1 MEMENKDVA
10 MEKTDA
16 VPIELPAPPGWK
28 KRFTP
33 GKSSTP
39 RRNDIIFVSP
49 DGDEIKNKRQLDK
62 YLKSHP
68 GGPPASEFNWGT
80 GDTPRRSTRLG
91 GKSKA
96 TETPETDTP
105 STKRQR
111 KSSSKK
117 EAKEDGGAR
126 EAEGA
131 TEKEAKASDEPAL
144 PDAEDLEVQDVEMA
158 SKNLT
163 DGDNIKD
170 EKEKTNDGEIVPK
183 EPQASEDKMEIVHE
197 KEETK
202 DEKEKISDGEIVPEE
217 PLVSEDKME
226 IVQEKE
232 ETKDEEEKTNACEI
246 VPEEPPESE
255 DKMEIVQEKEETKDE
270 EEKTNAGEIVPEEP
284 PESEDKME
292 IVQEKE
298 ETKDEEEKT
307 NAGEIVPEEP
317 PESEDKMEIVQEK
330 EETKDEE
337 EKTNAGEIVPEEPP
351 ESEDKMEIVQEKE
364 ETLDEGNI
372 EKMKNREAE
381 DKPLDNSLKTDNK
394 TLPLNVFEENK
405 IESKP
410 AGTDAS
416 SLSAELSKA
425 SSGSPEEIAEE
436 APAAEDALDVVDEN
450 KIESKPAGADA
461 SSHSAELSKATS
473 VSQEEAPAAADPL
486 VQNSND
492 GKVHENEQIDREIPI
507 EEIIG
512 TESAAAGVNSS
523 VQQ

>member
-1 MEMENKDVA
+1 MENKDVA
-10 MEKTDA
+10 VEKTDA
-16 VPIELPAPPGWK
+16 GPIELPAPPGWK

-39 RRNDIIFVSP
+39 RRYAIVFVSP
-49 DGDEIKNKRQLDK
+49 DGDEIKNKKQLDK

-80 GDTPRRSTRLG
+80 GDTPRRSSRLG
-91 GKSKA
+91 GKSEA
-96 TETPETDTP
+96 METPESDTP

-117 EAKEDGGAR
+117 EAKEDGSER
-126 EAEGA
+126 KAEGA
-131 TEKEAKASDEPAL
+131 TEKETKANDEPAL
-144 PDAEDLEVQDVEMA
+144 PDAEDLEAQDVEMA

-163 DGDNIKD
+163 DGDNTKD

-183 EPQASEDKMEIVHE
+183 EPLASEDKMEIVHE

-202 DEKEKISDGEIVPEE
+202 DEKEKTDDGEIVPKE
-217 PLVSEDKME
+217 PLASEDKME

-232 ETKDEEEKTNACEI
+232 ETKDEEEKTNDGEI
-246 VPEEPPESE
+246 VPEEPSESE
-255 DKMEIVQEKEETKDE
+255 DKMEIVQEKEE
-270 EEKTNAGEIVPEEP
+270 I
-284 PESEDKME
+284 
-292 IVQEKE
+292 
-298 ETKDEEEKT
+298 
-307 NAGEIVPEEP
+307 
-317 PESEDKMEIVQEK
+317 
-330 EETKDEE
+330 
-337 EKTNAGEIVPEEPP
+337 
-351 ESEDKMEIVQEKE
+351 
-364 ETLDEGNI
+364 LDEGNI

-394 TLPLNVFEENK
+394 TLPLNVLEENK

-416 SLSAELSKA
+416 SLSVEHSK
-425 SSGSPEEIAEE
+425 STSGSQEEIAEE
-436 APAAEDALDVVDEN
+436 APAAEDALDALEEN

-492 GKVHENEQIDREIPI
+492 GKVHENEQIVREIPI
-507 EEIIG
+507 EEING
-512 TESAAAGVNSS
+512 TESAAACVNNS
-523 VQQ
+523 VQQEATVINQATSS

>member
-10 MEKTDA
+10 VEKTNA

-39 RRNDIIFVSP
+39 RRNDIVFVSP
-49 DGDEIKNKRQLDK
+49 DSDEIKNKRQLDK

-80 GDTPRRSTRLG
+80 GDTPRRSTRVG

-96 TETPETDTP
+96 TETPESDAP

-117 EAKEDGGAR
+117 EAKVDGGER

-131 TEKEAKASDEPAL
+131 TEKETKASDEPAL
-144 PDAEDLEVQDVEMA
+144 PDAEDLEVQDLEMA

-183 EPQASEDKMEIVHE
+183 EPLASEDKMEIVHE

-202 DEKEKISDGEIVPEE
+202 DEEEKINDGEIVPKE
-217 PLVSEDKME
+217 PLASEDKME

-232 ETKDEEEKTNACEI
+232 ETKDEEEKTN
-246 VPEEPPESE
+246 
-255 DKMEIVQEKEETKDE
+255 D
-270 EEKTNAGEIVPEEP
+270 
-284 PESEDKME
+284 
-292 IVQEKE
+292 
-298 ETKDEEEKT
+298 
-307 NAGEIVPEEP
+307 
-317 PESEDKMEIVQEK
+317 
-330 EETKDEE
+330 
-337 EKTNAGEIVPEEPP
+337 GEIVPEEPP

-372 EKMKNREAE
+372 EKMKNREVE

-394 TLPLNVFEENK
+394 TLPLNVFE
-405 IESKP
+405 
-410 AGTDAS
+410 
-416 SLSAELSKA
+416 
-425 SSGSPEEIAEE
+425 
-436 APAAEDALDVVDEN
+436 EN

-512 TESAAAGVNSS
+512 TESAAADVNSS

>member
-96 TETPETDTP
+96 TETPESDTP

-144 PDAEDLEVQDVEMA
+144 SDVEDLEVQDVEMA

-183 EPQASEDKMEIVHE
+183 EPLASEDKMEIVHE

-217 PLVSEDKME
+217 PLV
-226 IVQEKE
+226 
-232 ETKDEEEKTNACEI
+232 
-246 VPEEPPESE
+246 
-255 DKMEIVQEKEETKDE
+255 
-270 EEKTNAGEIVPEEP
+270 
-284 PESEDKME
+284 
-292 IVQEKE
+292 
-298 ETKDEEEKT
+298 
-307 NAGEIVPEEP
+307 
-317 PESEDKMEIVQEK
+317 SEDKMEIVQEK

>member
-232 ETKDEEEKTNACEI
+232 ETKDEEEKTNA
-246 VPEEPPESE
+246 
-255 DKMEIVQEKEETKDE
+255 
-270 EEKTNAGEIVPEEP
+270 
-284 PESEDKME
+284 
-292 IVQEKE
+292 
-298 ETKDEEEKT
+298 
-307 NAGEIVPEEP
+307 
-317 PESEDKMEIVQEK
+317 
-330 EETKDEE
+330 
-337 EKTNAGEIVPEEPP
+337 GEIVPEEPP

>member
-1 MEMENKDVA
+1 FPYLISQFEKFPFLSVYKIHSERENLQSFFQFQNRRRRRRMEMENKDVA

-39 RRNDIIFVSP
+39 RRNDVVFVSP

-96 TETPETDTP
+96 METPESDTP

-183 EPQASEDKMEIVHE
+183 EPLASEDKMEIVHE

-217 PLVSEDKME
+217 PLV
-226 IVQEKE
+226 
-232 ETKDEEEKTNACEI
+232 
-246 VPEEPPESE
+246 
-255 DKMEIVQEKEETKDE
+255 
-270 EEKTNAGEIVPEEP
+270 
-284 PESEDKME
+284 
-292 IVQEKE
+292 
-298 ETKDEEEKT
+298 
-307 NAGEIVPEEP
+307 
-317 PESEDKMEIVQEK
+317 SEDKMEIVQEK

-461 SSHSAELSKATS
+461 SSRSAELSKATS

-512 TESAAAGVNSS
+512 TESAAAGVHSS

>member
-28 KRFTP
+28 KRLTP

-39 RRNDIIFVSP
+39 RRNDIVFVSP
-49 DGDEIKNKRQLDK
+49 DGNEIKNKRQLDK

-96 TETPETDTP
+96 TETPESDTP
-105 STKRQR
+105 STKRQK

-131 TEKEAKASDEPAL
+131 AEKEAKASDEPAL
-144 PDAEDLEVQDVEMA
+144 PDADDLEVQDVEMA

-183 EPQASEDKMEIVHE
+183 EPLASKDKMEIVHE

-217 PLVSEDKME
+217 PLVS
-226 IVQEKE
+226 
-232 ETKDEEEKTNACEI
+232 A
-246 VPEEPPESE
+246 
-255 DKMEIVQEKEETKDE
+255 
-270 EEKTNAGEIVPEEP
+270 
-284 PESEDKME
+284 
-292 IVQEKE
+292 
-298 ETKDEEEKT
+298 
-307 NAGEIVPEEP
+307 
-317 PESEDKMEIVQEK
+317 DKMEIVQEK

-381 DKPLDNSLKTDNK
+381 DKPLDNCLKTDNK

-436 APAAEDALDVVDEN
+436 APAAEDALDAVNEN

-461 SSHSAELSKATS
+461 SSRSAELSKATS

-492 GKVHENEQIDREIPI
+492 GKVHKNEQIDREIPI

-512 TESAAAGVNSS
+512 AESAAAGVNSS

>member
-39 RRNDIIFVSP
+39 RRNDIVFVSP
-49 DGDEIKNKRQLDK
+49 DSDEIKNKRQLDK

-96 TETPETDTP
+96 TETPESDTP

-117 EAKEDGGAR
+117 EAKEDGGER

-131 TEKEAKASDEPAL
+131 TEKETKASDEPAV
-144 PDAEDLEVQDVEMA
+144 PDAEDLEVQDLEMA

-183 EPQASEDKMEIVHE
+183 EPLASQDKMDIVHE

-202 DEKEKISDGEIVPEE
+202 DEEEKINDGEIVPKE
-217 PLVSEDKME
+217 PLASEDKME

-232 ETKDEEEKTNACEI
+232 ETKDEEEKIN
-246 VPEEPPESE
+246 
-255 DKMEIVQEKEETKDE
+255 D
-270 EEKTNAGEIVPEEP
+270 GEIVPEEP
-284 PESEDKME
+284 LES
-292 IVQEKE
+292 
-298 ETKDEEEKT
+298 
-307 NAGEIVPEEP
+307 G
-317 PESEDKMEIVQEK
+317 
-330 EETKDEE
+330 
-337 EKTNAGEIVPEEPP
+337 
-351 ESEDKMEIVQEKE
+351 DKMEIVQEKE

-372 EKMKNREAE
+372 EKMKTREAE

-512 TESAAAGVNSS
+512 AESAAAGVNSS

>member
-39 RRNDIIFVSP
+39 RRNDIVFVSP

-96 TETPETDTP
+96 TETPESDTP

-117 EAKEDGGAR
+117 EAKEDGGAQ

-170 EKEKTNDGEIVPK
+170 EKEQTNDGEIVPK
-183 EPQASEDKMEIVHE
+183 EPLASEDKMEIVHE

-202 DEKEKISDGEIVPEE
+202 DEKEKIRDGEIVPEE
-217 PLVSEDKME
+217 PLV
-226 IVQEKE
+226 
-232 ETKDEEEKTNACEI
+232 
-246 VPEEPPESE
+246 
-255 DKMEIVQEKEETKDE
+255 
-270 EEKTNAGEIVPEEP
+270 
-284 PESEDKME
+284 
-292 IVQEKE
+292 
-298 ETKDEEEKT
+298 
-307 NAGEIVPEEP
+307 
-317 PESEDKMEIVQEK
+317 SEDKMEIVQEK

-394 TLPLNVFEENK
+394 MLPLNVFEENK
-405 IESKP
+405 SESKP

-450 KIESKPAGADA
+450 KIGSKPAGPDA
-461 SSHSAELSKATS
+461 SSRSAELSKATS

-486 VQNSND
+486 VQNSNN

-512 TESAAAGVNSS
+512 TGSAAAGVNSS

>member
-16 VPIELPAPPGWK
+16 VTIELPAPPGWK

-39 RRNDIIFVSP
+39 RKNDIVFVSP

-96 TETPETDTP
+96 TETPESDTP

-170 EKEKTNDGEIVPK
+170 EKKKTNDGEIVPK
-183 EPQASEDKMEIVHE
+183 EPLASEDKMEIVHE

-232 ETKDEEEKTNACEI
+232 ETKDEEEKTNA
-246 VPEEPPESE
+246 
-255 DKMEIVQEKEETKDE
+255 
-270 EEKTNAGEIVPEEP
+270 GEIVPEEP

-298 ETKDEEEKT
+298 
-307 NAGEIVPEEP
+307 G
-317 PESEDKMEIVQEK
+317 
-330 EETKDEE
+330 
-337 EKTNAGEIVPEEPP
+337 
-351 ESEDKMEIVQEKE
+351 
-364 ETLDEGNI
+364 TLDEGNI
-372 EKMKNREAE
+372 EKMKNREVE

-461 SSHSAELSKATS
+461 SSRSAELSKATS

>member
-1 MEMENKDVA
+1 MENKDVA
-10 MEKTDA
+10 VEKTDA
-16 VPIELPAPPGWK
+16 GPIELPAPPGWK

-39 RRNDIIFVSP
+39 RRYAVVFVSP
-49 DGDEIKNKRQLDK
+49 DGDEIKNKKQLDK

-80 GDTPRRSTRLG
+80 GDTPRRSSRLG
-91 GKSKA
+91 GKSEA
-96 TETPETDTP
+96 METPESDTP

-117 EAKEDGGAR
+117 EAKEDGSER
-126 EAEGA
+126 KAEGA
-131 TEKEAKASDEPAL
+131 TEKETKANDEPAL

-163 DGDNIKD
+163 DGDNTKD

-183 EPQASEDKMEIVHE
+183 EPLASEDKMEIVHE

-202 DEKEKISDGEIVPEE
+202 DEKEKTNYGEIVPKEPLASEDKMELVHEKEETNDEKEKTDDGEIVPKE
-217 PLVSEDKME
+217 PLASEDKME

-232 ETKDEEEKTNACEI
+232 ETKDEEEKINDGEI
-246 VPEEPPESE
+246 VPEQPPESE
-255 DKMEIVQEKEETKDE
+255 DKMEIVQEKEE
-270 EEKTNAGEIVPEEP
+270 I
-284 PESEDKME
+284 
-292 IVQEKE
+292 
-298 ETKDEEEKT
+298 
-307 NAGEIVPEEP
+307 
-317 PESEDKMEIVQEK
+317 
-330 EETKDEE
+330 
-337 EKTNAGEIVPEEPP
+337 
-351 ESEDKMEIVQEKE
+351 
-364 ETLDEGNI
+364 LDEGNI

-394 TLPLNVFEENK
+394 TLPLNVLEENK

-416 SLSAELSKA
+416 SLSAELSK
-425 SSGSPEEIAEE
+425 STSGSQEEIAEE
-436 APAAEDALDVVDEN
+436 APAAEDALDALEEN

-492 GKVHENEQIDREIPI
+492 GKVHENEQIVREIPI
-507 EEIIG
+507 EEING
-512 TESAAAGVNSS
+512 T
-523 VQQ
+523 